1 MVEFVNKSWWPITLA
16 TLILVSICWY
26 WSEKRR
32 NKTLTALLSTEMAE
46 KLSSSA
52 CSVRRIWR
60 NLLFTFAWVVLAF
73 ILLRPYSG
81 IDTEERQQST
91 RDIMIL
97 FDASNSMNV
106 VDSYG
111 DSRIKYGKSLISK
124 LIKELPADRFGLM
137 SFAGLAFLE
146 CPITSDSYSFE
157 TALDDMD
164 SDKIP
169 LGGTNIEIA
178 LNQALAEYSEGA
190 PHKAIVLISD
200 GEEIGGDYTEAAE
213 ELKKKNIKVV
223 TVQTGDER
231 KAGSVRNSVGKPLRD
246 KQGQLLTSKAD
257 STVLAD
263 IAQKTGGIY
272 LQFDPEGYSGNQLQ
286 QIANHINTMTTGTG
300 EKEIIQKPREIYQ
313 PFLFVAILLLI
324 ARMLI
329 GERRKT
335 LQKISTIALVLI
347 LTQTTFGQISG
358 LPGQKTPQ
366 LPDRQQT
373 ILNDLKNE
381 EIKLLERTQDET
393 IKKDLTFLAWYNLGI
408 NLTKQHK
415 IAPTPEKALNPQGQ
429 DEEAEEES
437 LFDRAAQA
445 FSTAS
450 SIPQQNDRLQAAAI
464 HNRAALF
471 HYEAKRIL
479 LQDPDKAQSHITET
493 LNGYKQALSIMPGD
507 TKSADNLELAYL
519 HEADIKIAKEMLEAH
534 KLAAQNCGKALF
546 NFRALKKDKKLVS
559 THLAEIDTNLKET
572 NKHVA
577 QASQKAKQLKAK
589 QHIQMYAQVTS
600 LVNKS
605 IPNIFGSINDQSL
618 ADATE
623 KDIAQAYKLLGGNPD
638 DPENQDQQN
647 QDQDQQNK
655 DQNKQEN
662 KDKQDQQKQDQE
674 KSDQENK
681 DKQDQQKQDQQNKD
695 QKQKQSQNQDQEQ
708 SDKEK
713 KEQEE
718 KLNADKQEGDFK
730 KEKAEQNRRQHEKN
744 MKNAKIREA
753 EALLRKMGDT
763 EKKVRE
769 YIREKKAEQ
778 LEKELI
784 KKGIY
789 IEPESNK

>member
-1 MVEFVNKSWWPITLA
+1 MIEFVNKTWWPITLA
-16 TLILVSICWY
+16 ILILVSICWY

-32 NKTLTALLSTEMAE
+32 NKTLSALLSTEMAE

-60 NLLFTFAWVVLAF
+60 NILFTFAWLVLAF

-124 LIKELPADRFGLM
+124 LVKELPADRFGLM

-178 LNQALAEYSEGA
+178 LNQALIEYSEGA

-200 GEEIGGDYTEAAE
+200 GEEIGGNYNAAAE

-223 TVQTGDER
+223 TVQAGDER
-231 KAGSVRNSVGKPLRD
+231 KAGSVRNSAGKPLRD

-263 IAQKTGGIY
+263 IAKKTGGIY
-272 LQFDPEGYSGNQLQ
+272 LPFDPEGYSGNQLQ
-286 QIANHINTMTTGTG
+286 QIVNHINTMTTGTG

-313 PFLFVAILLLI
+313 PFLFIAILLLI

-335 LQKISTIALVLI
+335 LQKISTIALVLV
-347 LTQTTFGQISG
+347 LTQTSFGQMAG
-358 LPGQKTPQ
+358 LPGQQGPQ
-366 LPDRQQT
+366 LSERQQT
-373 ILNDLKNE
+373 ILNDLKNK
-381 EIKLLERTQDET
+381 EIKLLDRTQDET

-415 IAPTPEKALNPQGQ
+415 IAPTPEKPQSSQ
-429 DEEAEEES
+429 DQNEEPEEES
-437 LFDRAAQA
+437 LFDRAGQA

-450 SIPQQNDRLQAAAI
+450 SIPQQNDRLQASAI

-471 HYEAKRIL
+471 HYEAKRLL
-479 LQDPDKAQSHITET
+479 LQDPDKAQSHITEA

-507 TKSADNLELAYL
+507 TNSADNLELAYL
-519 HEADIKIAKEMLEAH
+519 HEVDIKIAKEMLEAH

-546 NFRALKKDKKLVS
+546 NFRALMKDKKLVS
-559 THLAEIDTNLKET
+559 THLAEIDSNLKDT
-572 NKHVA
+572 NKHVSE
-577 QASQKAKQLKAK
+577 ASQKAKQLKAK
-589 QHIQMYAQVTS
+589 QHIQMYQQVTT
-600 LVNKS
+600 LVAKS
-605 IPNIFGSINDQSL
+605 IPNIFGSINDESL
-618 ADATE
+618 AKATE

-638 DPENQDQQN
+638 EPENQDQENKDKQN
-647 QDQDQQNK
+647 QENK
-655 DQNKQEN
+655 DKQNQEN
-662 KDKQDQQKQDQE
+662 KDKQDQQKQDQ
-674 KSDQENK
+674 KDQENK
-681 DKQDQQKQDQQNKD
+681 DKQDQQKQDQKNQD
-695 QKQKQSQNQDQEQ
+695 QKNKQSQNQDQEQ
-708 SDKEK
+708 SEKEDKEK
-713 KEQEE
+713 ED

-769 YIREKKAEQ
+769 YIREKKAEL

-789 IEPESNK
+789 VEPESNK